1 MPPTKRAKPFE
12 ELPLE
17 RFEGHTRAFMKIED
31 GCNRRCAYCVI
42 PRARGYV
49 RSRSE
54 ENILKELA
62 VLAGAGYKE
71 VVFSGINL
79 SSYGQDT
86 GTTLAALCEKAA
98 GCRASSASAL
108 QP

>member
-1 MPPTKRAKPFE
+1 M
-12 ELPLE
+12 
-17 RFEGHTRAFMKIED
+17 
-31 GCNRRCAYCVI
+31 
-42 PRARGYV
+42 

-98 GCRASSASAL
+98 GVPGIRRIRLGSLEPVSYTHLPAQSSLHNST
-108 QP
+108 PGT